1 MSGHLISCSEQP
13 WSLDQCFVI
22 TFTCVTFVTNVTL
35 YYAVVQYIHHTFRQ
49 QDLEARWTTESISV
63 ADLSQFIFLESFSGT
78 WCDSGKCQTSHI
90 WWRTASS
97 HLHCSSLP
105 LESLQACTH
114 TQRTYFFLITIPCA
128 MMSYCNV
135 EIKVLSAESPEP
147 PLTPSF

>member
-13 WSLDQCFVI
+13 SLDQRFVI
-22 TFTCVTFVTNVTL
+22 TFTYVTNVIL
-35 YYAVVQYIHHTFRQ
+35 YYAMVQYIHHTFRQ
-49 QDLEARWTTESISV
+49 QDLAARWTTELISV
-63 ADLSQFIFLESFSGT
+63 ADLSQFIFLESFSVT

-114 TQRTYFFLITIPCA
+114 THTHTHVWTHTHMHACA
-128 MMSYCNV
+128 HACTHTQHVS
-135 EIKVLSAESPEP
+135 SSSPSHDELLP
-147 PLTPSF
+147 M